1 MPYVD
6 KVKSVKKTTGVSQP
20 RWAIW
25 REIWKWS
32 CLPSLLYYISRKTV
46 DTEYRYYSWCMTST
60 DIVKWRKNEWLWKF
74 WKRNYLYENFEK
86 RGGGSREKG
95 ERGNEIHT
103 PCACDYICS
112 IYAVWDL
119 KTKCFVYSLF
129 IKIKLFGVHLNPYK
143 SLLFHW
149 NKIRNILCS
158 EEWSEGEHNCSDSV
172 IYIFSFYYR
181 LWKKKLS
188 CNC

>member
-1 MPYVD
+1 MARNMKMELLTFSLILYQSKNCGHRIQVLFMMYD
-6 KVKSVKKTTGVSQP
+6 VYWYCQMKKK
-20 RWAIW
+20 RMIMKILKK
-25 REIWKWS
+25 ELFI
-32 CLPSLLYYISRKTV
+32 
-46 DTEYRYYSWCMTST
+46 
-60 DIVKWRKNEWLWKF
+60 WKF
-74 WKRNYLYENFEK
+74 WKK
-86 RGGGSREKG
+86 GGGSREKG
-95 ERGNEIHT
+95 GRGNEIHT

-158 EEWSEGEHNCSDSV
+158 EEWSERKHNCSDSV